1 MTLLYHTRT
10 LGKIKSLDIELQ
22 MAAVIK
28 TSPVVSME
36 KIGVVLPE
44 QELNW
49 AEPAEDDPAV
59 FSNILDVCLV
69 DILAWRAGG
78 WG

>member
-1 MTLLYHTRT
+1 
-10 LGKIKSLDIELQ
+10 
-22 MAAVIK
+22 MAVVIK
-28 TSPVVSME
+28 TSPVSSME
-36 KIGVVLPE
+36 EVGVVLPE

-59 FSNILDVCLV
+59 FSNILDVFLV
-69 DILAWRAGG
+69 DFLAWRAGG